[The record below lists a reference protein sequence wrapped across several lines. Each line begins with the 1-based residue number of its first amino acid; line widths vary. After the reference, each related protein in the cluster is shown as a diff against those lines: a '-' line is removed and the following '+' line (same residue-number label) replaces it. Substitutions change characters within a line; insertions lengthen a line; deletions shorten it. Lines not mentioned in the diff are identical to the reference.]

1 MEGWSGVEPVE
12 GRSCRTF
19 LFKHMPVPRR
29 HSLPT
34 SLPHLSSPCP
44 SPFARQPSFCLHVC
58 VDVCECRCACVW
70 MQVCVCACVH
80 VWMHMCVNVCIFVLY
95 VHANVCIHASMHAC
109 VCVGACIC
117 VCARALSCLPSAPV
131 CKMWI
136 TKHSDSDGLGI
147 TVTLHSEAWY
157 SLSYFSYWKIQHTT
171 EGIIKSLCRD
181 YILLTE
187 TETQKGMT

>member
-1 MEGWSGVEPVE
+1 
-12 GRSCRTF
+12 
-19 LFKHMPVPRR
+19 
-29 HSLPT
+29 
-34 SLPHLSSPCP
+34 
-44 SPFARQPSFCLHVC
+44 
-58 VDVCECRCACVW
+58 
-70 MQVCVCACVH
+70 MQVC
-80 VWMHMCVNVCIFVLY
+80 MRM
-95 VHANVCIHASMHAC
+95 
-109 VCVGACIC
+109 CVGACIC

-187 TETQKGMT
+187 TEVHKGMI